1 MFTIRTA
8 EKNDEKKINDL
19 IENEGISNLKSKFGL
34 QEIMVIESEGEIL
47 GYVAG
52 ELVEFKPY
60 IVEVLVKSDLRKKG
74 LGDSLLRT
82 ILYYWNNKGV
92 KVAYASKDAPF
103 AEFLKH
109 MKFKELDDRLNL
121 DLESFFAA
129 PCKGCSQGKK

>member
-19 IENEGISNLKSKFGL
+19 IENEGIANLKSKFGL
-34 QEIMVIESEGEIL
+34 QD
-47 GYVAG
+47 VAG